1 MQLFFD
7 TEIVRI
13 LYVLTENFLYGLK
26 KVGSWVYSSH
36 SIASYLIVKGV
47 FFVWLVWVFFNSKRL
62 EY

>member
-13 LYVLTENFLYGLK
+13 LYVLTENFLYGPK

-36 SIASYLIVKGV
+36 SIASYLIVKGFG
-47 FFVWLVWVFFNSKRL
+47 FF
-62 EY
+62 